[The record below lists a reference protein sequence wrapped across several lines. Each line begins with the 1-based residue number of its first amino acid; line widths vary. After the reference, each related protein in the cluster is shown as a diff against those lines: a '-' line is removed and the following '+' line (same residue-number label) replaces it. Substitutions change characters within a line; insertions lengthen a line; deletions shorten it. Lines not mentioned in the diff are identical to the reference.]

1 MHPLPHYST
10 HLSVLA
16 MELNFL
22 QLLFN
27 RFVIFSKSLATFIPH
42 EVQCS
47 CKSESESNLGKTLMI
62 ENCQF
67 ASQPSAGMSDM
78 GSLVY

>member
-1 MHPLPHYST
+1 MHLLPHYST
-10 HLSVLA
+10 HLSSLA
-16 MELNFL
+16 VEFNFL
-22 QLLFN
+22 QLLFT
-27 RFVIFSKSLATFIPH
+27 RFVIFMKSLATFIPH

-47 CKSESESNLGKTLMI
+47 CTSETKSNLGKTLMI

-67 ASQPSAGMSDM
+67 ASQPSAGMSGM